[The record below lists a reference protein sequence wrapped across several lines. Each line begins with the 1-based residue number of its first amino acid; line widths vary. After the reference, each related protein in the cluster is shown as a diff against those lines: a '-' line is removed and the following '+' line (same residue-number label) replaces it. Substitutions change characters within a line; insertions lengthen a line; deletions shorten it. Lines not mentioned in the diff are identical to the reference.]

1 MLCARA
7 VGVRA
12 RRSLEEAALDR
23 IRKNTSSQRDED
35 RDALHI
41 LPLSIVPLESRTLSR
56 SRLIKNARLE
66 SVVELFSNE
75 STGSGQITPE
85 QIGKLFSWENPEE
98 HQDFRTIKQLSLLPS
113 YDVYSLRIALR
124 NLGLNVDEISELRL
138 SEAKAMELA
147 SYMRAF
153 TRPLLQ
159 AVFGQGDGALNT
171 DILEL
176 FRNPDVAEVRDKL
189 HSLADRLGVAI
200 EEVPDFLQNYGD
212 VYLSVAYYKY
222 CLDQIV
228 PELRSL
234 LDSINDIRSH
244 QRLSA
249 DPQLMETC
257 GVVESRLRTATVQ
270 IARMLD
276 NFSKSTNDMW
286 QNVSALRFRRME
298 QLIMN
303 YNTSLGSALCGINVK
318 LSNWHQ
324 AFPSETIGGPVQR
337 AKFLMSEVRPGL
349 ELIKELEDVTA
360 PRFALM

>member
-1 MLCARA
+1 
-7 VGVRA
+7 
-12 RRSLEEAALDR
+12 
-23 IRKNTSSQRDED
+23 
-35 RDALHI
+35 LHI
-41 LPLSIVPLESRTLSR
+41 LPLSIVPLESQTLSR

-85 QIGKLFSWENPEE
+85 QIGKLFSWEDPEE

-138 SEAKAMELA
+138 SEAKANELA
-147 SYMRAF
+147 GYMRAF

-159 AVFGQGDGALNT
+159 AVFGQGDGTTPAIST

-189 HSLADRLGVAI
+189 HSLADRLGVAV

-222 CLDQIV
+222 CLDQSV
-228 PELRSL
+228 PELRGL
-234 LDSINDIRSH
+234 LDSINDMRSH
-244 QRLSA
+244 QRLCA

-257 GVVESRLRTATVQ
+257 AVVEDRLKTVTVQ
-270 IARMLD
+270 VSRMLD
-276 NFSKSTNDMW
+276 NFSKSTKDMW
-286 QNVSALRFRRME
+286 LNVSALRFRRME
-298 QLIMN
+298 QQIMN
-303 YNTSLGSALCGINVK
+303 YNTTLGSALCGINVK
-318 LSNWHQ
+318 LSSWHQ
-324 AFPSETIGGPVQR
+324 AFPNDSIGGPVQR

-349 ELIKELEDVTA
+349 ELIKQVEDVAT